1 MYQLQLLLNPVSDL
15 PRLLT
20 LSLVSA
26 FFGTFFAVP
35 LRKFTIL
42 KQKLPFPSGTATAV
56 LIRSL
61 HLPRADD
68 DVRKKL
74 NCLYITLALSLA
86 WKVGG
91 GYAKHI
97 LIEWNFWGWL
107 ANAGCEKCQGGARFN
122 WNPELAPEFFGVGI
136 LTGLHVSASFLVGA
150 VLSNGIIGPVLQ
162 AKGVTKGVPMSMR
175 MADPIHAPT
184 MRYWLLWPGVLC
196 MIAASLADVGV
207 NLKPIY
213 DGTKA
218 AVLELWNKIFKRRN
232 TGEVTYTGIE
242 DPATPAEQIP
252 LWVLSSVFH
261 TLIQGLDWWSCCVNC
276 SYLDYSKTPIQHP
289 RSAFHR
295 RNHYGFRDVVGGHTG
310 FWCH

>member
-1 MYQLQLLLNPVSDL
+1 MPNGSVPAMYQLQLLLNPVSDL

-42 KQKLPFPSGTATAV
+42 KQKLPFPTGTATAV

-68 DVRKKL
+68 EVRKRL

-91 GYAKHI
+91 GYARH
-97 LIEWNFWGWL
+97 LLLEWNFWGWL
-107 ANAGCEKCQGGARFN
+107 AKAGCEKCERGAAFG
-122 WNPELAPEFFGVGI
+122 WNPELAPEFFGVGM
-136 LTGLHVSASFLVGA
+136 LTGLQVSASFLIGA

-162 AKGVTKGVPMSMR
+162 ATGITKGNPMSMR

-184 MRYWLLWPGVLC
+184 VRYWLLWPGVLC
-196 MIAASLADVGV
+196 MIVASFADVAL
-207 NLKPIY
+207 NFTPIY
-213 DGTKA
+213 QGMKA
-218 AVLELWNKIFKRRN
+218 VLLELWNKIFKRRN
-232 TGEVTYTGIE
+232 TGQVIYTGIE
-242 DPATPAEQIP
+242 DPATPAEQVPI
-252 LWVLSSVFH
+252 WVFNPMFDV
-261 TLIQGLDWWSCCVNC
+261 LIQGVE
-276 SYLDYSKTPIQHP
+276 
-289 RSAFHR
+289 
-295 RNHYGFRDVVGGHTG
+295 
-310 FWCH
+310 